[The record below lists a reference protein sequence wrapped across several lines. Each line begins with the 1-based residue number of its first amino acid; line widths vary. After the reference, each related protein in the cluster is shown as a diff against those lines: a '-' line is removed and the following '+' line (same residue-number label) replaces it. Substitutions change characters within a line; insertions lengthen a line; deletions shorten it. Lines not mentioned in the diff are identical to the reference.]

1 MATHVAAVTLDLD
14 LQALD
19 QILDETGE
27 HGLPVVDGKGKLS
40 GVVTRLDLARARQQG
55 GWSGRTVQD
64 IASRSV
70 LTAHPDEAMWIAIRR
85 MDTRGVG
92 QLPVV
97 DRRDAGHILGL
108 IRRADIV
115 RAYRIGLGRRL
126 DLRERAV
133 RLEKEQLANNEFVEL
148 EVAPDSPLIG
158 QQVRDLALPSGCLL
172 TTLRRGDQVILLND
186 DTTIRAGDRLT
197 AFAEPAHVHELCQ
210 ALQIAPL
217 QT

>member
-1 MATHVAAVTLDLD
+1 
-14 LQALD
+14 
-19 QILDETGE
+19 
-27 HGLPVVDGKGKLS
+27 
-40 GVVTRLDLARARQQG
+40 VTRLDLARARQQG

-70 LTAHPDEAMWIAIRR
+70 LTAYPDEAMWIAIRR

-97 DRRDAGHILGL
+97 DRRDPGRILGL

-126 DLRERAV
+126 DLRERAA
-133 RLEKEQLANNEFVEL
+133 RLEKDRLAGSEFVEL
-148 EVAPDSPLIG
+148 DIAPGSPLVG

-172 TTLRRGDQVILLND
+172 TTVRRGDRVILLNED
-186 DTTIRAGDRLT
+186 STLRAGDRLT
-197 AFAEPAHVHELCQ
+197 AFAEPAHVHELYQ
-210 ALQIAPL
+210 VLEIAPPE
-217 QT
+217 